1 MKGEGQMATIRVSRK
16 WFSRHR
22 SIQEAIDRA
31 TPGTIIEIEP
41 GLYRE
46 ELRIDKYVELIG
58 TDSEREVII
67 QGNRQMVVT
76 MRTGYAVLRR
86 LTLRQPWWN
95 RSEVLQVK
103 RGALILEDC
112 QLLSH
117 HQPAV
122 NIVGAEAEPILRNC
136 RIESRR
142 SAAVENH
149 STGKVLFEQCH
160 LSSAGD
166 YAAATILAGNPHFR
180 ECTFT
185 GQNGY
190 GVYVAHE
197 GRGLF
202 EQCNF
207 FGFEGSPAIGIVGGN
222 PRFVECKIHDN
233 YESGV
238 AIAEG
243 KGKFEKCRFFGFA
256 GELPAVR
263 VANQALPQFS
273 ECLFHDCKGGAFLF
287 EEGSGGLIEHCEMYG
302 FTQAPAIEIATKA
315 HPQFLRCRIHDG
327 DAEGVLCVDDGN
339 GLLESCELF
348 GFNSHVVAVYHASL
362 DLLRCEI
369 SRGEKHGILMAQKA
383 GGVISHTTFHHFAHE
398 AAIHVQQVA
407 DPTFKEC
414 RIEDAI
420 SGVQVSRD
428 GRGRFE
434 GCSFRRI
441 QKEPWLVE
449 QGDPD
454 IQSFQASPS
463 VQLALSE
470 EPKAEIMIQD
480 SLKSLVGQPEAK
492 REMQEQLMYLDY
504 LLDRKKLGIKTTEK
518 PALDAL
524 FLGPPDTGK
533 RHMAQIYGEQLREL
547 GYLASGQVVF
557 TEAKDWLTSTEEWR
571 QWKEKA
577 NDGILYIGNLHES
590 LTAAP
595 AAKLDEWIN
604 HIQQQLTEEERNII
618 YILAGEKGPVMRWLI
633 NEPNL
638 EKLFS
643 FRLTFEDYSPQEMAE
658 LFHLFAGKEDYT
670 VHLSAYDT
678 LHKRMIQLWDQPG
691 KMSHAE
697 RVRQFFQQVKV
708 LHSKRCAHIPKKK
721 RTKEALTTFMAED
734 LRKRFIQDIQPNDQ
748 EWLDRL
754 NQSK

>member
-1 MKGEGQMATIRVSRK
+1 MATIRVSRK

-31 TPGTIIEIEP
+31 SPGTIIEIEP

-58 TDSEREVII
+58 TDPEREVII
-67 QGNRQMVVT
+67 QGNRQMVVS

-103 RGALILEDC
+103 QGALIVEDC
-112 QLLSH
+112 RLLSH

-122 NIVGAEAEPILRNC
+122 NIIGTEAEPILRNC

-149 STGKVLFEQCH
+149 STGKVLFEQCY

-190 GVYVAHE
+190 GVYVAHD

-207 FGFEGSPAIGIVGGN
+207 FGFERSPAIGIVGGN

-233 YESGV
+233 EESGV

-243 KGKFEKCRFFGFA
+243 KGKFEKCRFFGFT

-263 VANQALPQFS
+263 VAKQALPQFS

-287 EEGSGGLIEHCEMYG
+287 EDGSGGLIELCEMYG

-327 DAEGVLCVDDGN
+327 DAEGVLCTEEGN

-348 GFNSHVVAVYHASL
+348 GFNSHVVAVYQARL

-383 GGVISHTTFHHFAHE
+383 SGVISQTSIHHFAHE

-414 RIEDAI
+414 QIEDAKH
-420 SGVQVSRD
+420 GVQVSRD

-434 GCSFRRI
+434 ACSFRRI
-441 QKEPWLVE
+441 EQEPWLVE

-463 VQLALSE
+463 IQLALPE
-470 EPKAEIMIQD
+470 EPKTEMVIQD
-480 SLKSLVGQPEAK
+480 SMKQLIGQSQAK
-492 REMQEQLMYLDY
+492 HQLREQFMYLDY
-504 LLDRKKLGIKTTEK
+504 LLDRKKMGIKTTEQ
-518 PALDAL
+518 PVLDAL
-524 FLGPPDTGK
+524 FLGPADTGK
-533 RHMAQIYGEQLREL
+533 RRMAQIYGEQLQQL
-547 GYLASGQVVF
+547 GYLASGEVVF
-557 TEAKDWLTSTEEWR
+557 TRAKDWLASTEEWS
-571 QWKEKA
+571 QWEEQA
-577 NDGILYIGNLHES
+577 AGGILYIGELHDL
-590 LTAAP
+590 LTADPTAE
-595 AAKLDEWIN
+595 LQEWVN
-604 HIQQQLTEEERNII
+604 HIQQRLGEGDRKTI
-618 YILAGEKGPVMRWLI
+618 YVLAGEKGPIVRWLK
-633 NEPNL
+633 NQPTL
-638 EKLFS
+638 ERLLS
-643 FRLTFEDYSPQEMAE
+643 FHLTFEDYSPQEMAE
-658 LFHLFAGKEDYT
+658 LFHLLAGQEDYT

-678 LHKRMIQLWDQPG
+678 LQKRMIQLWDQPG
-691 KMSHAE
+691 KSSHAE
-697 RVRQFFQQVKV
+697 RVQRFFQQVKV
-708 LHSKRCAHIPKKK
+708 LHSQRCAHIPKKK

-734 LRKRFIQDIQPNDQ
+734 LRKRHVQDIQPNDQ
-748 EWLDRL
+748 EWLDQMNLSHLR
-754 NQSK
+754 KR